1 MAIKDKKVSWCP
13 DLSGSSGPIYRALV
27 AAMQQDI
34 RSGVL
39 PEGARLPTQRD
50 LAWALQVNLSTVTEA
65 FKEATRLRLIAGE
78 VGRGTYVLP
87 VNTATQLYAI
97 DRPHAEDAIDLST
110 IKPAQAFSRDD
121 VNSRF
126 AALLARD
133 DLADVMEYHA
143 PSLVAR
149 SRDVVV
155 QLCQDR
161 GFHPRQASIF
171 PCAGAQAALFAALQ
185 MIAKPDLPVLVE
197 ELTFPGMKV
206 AAKQMGLR
214 LVPVSMDRKGIL
226 PEDLDRACRASGAR
240 TLVVSPIL
248 QNPTGAT
255 MDRKRR
261 ADIAQMAEKLDLL
274 VIEEDVYGGFSGL
287 PPLSLQLPGRSILVG
302 GLSKLVAPGLRF
314 GYVIVGFDEK
324 QSQSLA
330 LNFAA
335 DELVHVTTWMTAPIM
350 LELACDWVESG
361 AIDEHMEWQRQ
372 EARARQAI
380 VRRKLGLPAL
390 GRDPAAPHL
399 WITTG
404 EEGPFGNRSG
414 EKLASLARAA
424 GVDLVSAS
432 TFCAG
437 RMQTDGVRVCVTAPR
452 DRADVQEACK
462 RLLKAWS

>member
-1 MAIKDKKVSWCP
+1 MKDKKVSWCP
-13 DLSGSSGPIYRALV
+13 DLTGYTGPLYRAIV
-27 AAMQQDI
+27 DAMQTDI
-34 RSGVL
+34 RSGAL
-39 PEGARLPTQRD
+39 PAGVRLPTQRD

-97 DRPHAEDAIDLST
+97 DRPHAENAIDLST
-110 IKPAQAFSRDD
+110 IKPAHAFSNED
-121 VNSRF
+121 VRGRF
-126 AALLARD
+126 SALLARD

-143 PSLVAR
+143 PDLIAR
-149 SRDVVV
+149 CRDAVIK
-155 QLCQDR
+155 LCRVR
-161 GFHPRQASIF
+161 GFHPRQSNIF

-214 LVPVSMDRKGIL
+214 LVPVAMDKHGIL
-226 PEDLDRACRASGAR
+226 PEDLDRASRASGAK

-261 ADIAQMAEKLDLL
+261 ADIAKMAEKLDLL
-274 VIEEDVYGGFSGL
+274 VIEEDVYGGFSNQS
-287 PPLSLQLPGRSILVG
+287 PLSLQLAGRSILVG

-314 GYVIVGFDEK
+314 GYIVVTFDEDRSK
-324 QSQSLA
+324 ALN
-330 LNFAA
+330 LNFAT
-335 DELVHVTTWMTAPIM
+335 DELVHVTSWMTAPVM
-350 LELACDWVESG
+350 LELACDWIESG
-361 AIDEHMEWQRQ
+361 AAQEHMDWQRQ
-372 EARARQAI
+372 EARARQSL
-380 VRRKLGLPAL
+380 VRRRLNLPAL

-399 WITTG
+399 WISTAEGSPYSKRTG
-404 EEGPFGNRSG
+404 EQ
-414 EKLASLARAA
+414 LASLARAA
-424 GVDLVSAS
+424 GVDLVPAS

-437 RMQTDGVRVCVTAPR
+437 RMLSDGVRICVTAPR
-452 DRADVQEACK
+452 DRADLLEACK
-462 RLLKAWS
+462 RLSLAWE